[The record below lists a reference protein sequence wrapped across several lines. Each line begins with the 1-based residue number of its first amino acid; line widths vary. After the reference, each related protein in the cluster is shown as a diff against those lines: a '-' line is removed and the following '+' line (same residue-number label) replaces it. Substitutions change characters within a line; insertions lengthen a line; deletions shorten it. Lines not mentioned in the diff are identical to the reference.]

1 LAVCWLARWRQL
13 DILVVRNVRQG
24 VSNSGTPQQGAGTQ
38 REGLV
43 QITRTGVNGLDIFVT
58 GRPDLPC
65 E

>member
-1 LAVCWLARWRQL
+1 M
-13 DILVVRNVRQG
+13 VVRNVRQG